1 MLYMGTHVPW
11 GHMSHDVHEVVLMFI
26 HDGTVH
32 TCIYLCVVLCG
43 THECIC
49 TYPCDSVILCSRD
62 PDLYLWKMDR
72 TENFSRM
79 RLKLARNYNYNK
91 HTDASQHSSG
101 ETPLV
106 SSTADT
112 SLLAMA
118 TATKSPSEEEEEHL
132 FDQIQKLARD
142 EPAVALEKGKKEKL
156 MIREMC
162 QLVTVVEVIS
172 GTLDITNRCIYFVS
186 DAQDKDAISISCECT
201 GELKGW

>member
-1 MLYMGTHVPW
+1 M
-11 GHMSHDVHEVVLMFI
+11 
-26 HDGTVH
+26 
-32 TCIYLCVVLCG
+32 
-43 THECIC
+43 
-49 TYPCDSVILCSRD
+49 
-62 PDLYLWKMDR
+62 
-72 TENFSRM
+72 
-79 RLKLARNYNYNK
+79 
-91 HTDASQHSSG
+91 
-101 ETPLV
+101 

-172 GTLDITNRCIYFVS
+172 GTLDITNTCIYFVS
-186 DAQDKDAISISCECT
+186 DPQDKDYVPCECFFRIRR
-201 GELKGW
+201 GRGRGRGRGRIKKDVGLIM